1 MKKTL
6 ISLMFPAV
14 ACGAIG
20 AAAGA
25 PKTFGSSELQ
35 VNSISLPGRW
45 SLAVAAAI
53 TDLQKQFPRK
63 VRCYNVDIYQQND
76 YIMIG
81 FSNDNSISTKEMQ
94 GSSGPC
100 GPDLVY
106 KLTESGKILSRDIV
120 Q

>member
-1 MKKTL
+1 MKKAF
-6 ISLMFPAV
+6 ISLMFTAV
-14 ACGAIG
+14 ACGASG
-20 AAAGA
+20 TAAGA
-25 PKTFGSSELQ
+25 PRISGSSELQ
-35 VNSISLPGRW
+35 VKSISLPGRW
-45 SLAVAAAI
+45 SLAISAAI

-63 VRCYNVDIYQQND
+63 VRCYNVDIYQRDD

-81 FSNDNSISTKEMQ
+81 FSNNGASTKEMQ

-106 KLTESGKILSRDIV
+106 KLTEDGKILSRDMV